1 MLILTAIVL
10 ISLAAMLMAWIG
22 YVMEDDGQDK
32 DK

>member
-1 MLILTAIVL
+1 MLILTAIVS

-22 YVMEDDGQDK
+22 YVMEDDEQDK